1 MNLKHTLYYFFLCV
15 IIACSNSPKTA
26 KTQDLVKSNASIK
39 ELLNQPFGT
48 LLKLSVQIIDGDS
61 LDSKGL
67 ASSFVFRV
75 KSIDGIA
82 LLDTILMEFKDETDK
97 FPNDVVELSKY
108 LYGDD
113 RGRSSF
119 DADIEMKKKYVGKQF
134 DIVAYETGEFIGVP
148 DGYFKYQPVRQDVGF
163 GFKNYLI
170 VVADL
175 TNLK

>member
-1 MNLKHTLYYFFLCV
+1 MKLKQTLYYFILCV
-15 IIACSNSPKTA
+15 TIACSNSPKTSN
-26 KTQDLVKSNASIK
+26 KQELVKSNPSVK
-39 ELLNQPFGT
+39 ELLNHPFGT

-75 KSIDGIA
+75 KSIDGVA
-82 LLDTILMEFKDETDK
+82 LSDTILMEFKDETDK

-119 DADIEMKKKYVGKQF
+119 DADIEMKEKYIGKQF
-134 DIVAYETGEFIGVP
+134 DIVAYETGGFIGVP

-170 VVADL
+170 VVADS
-175 TNLK
+175 TKSK